1 VAVTQAYQRLATES
15 LANKMKDMQSGE
27 SVDISSIIKVDVKK
41 SRVLECNSDC
51 AVYERNRRF
60 AEALNIENPDLSPE
74 VNIRFS
80 PFLLAEAKRNLAF
93 VKSIEEALENL
104 VQTTVKMSASP
115 RSHSF
120 PPMNSNHRRLVHEIA
135 VFYNCSSRSYDQEP
149 KRSNVVTATKLVSYT
164 CIGALIALYFIL

>member
-1 VAVTQAYQRLATES
+1 MILPYVTWKTHVGFVISPGWA
-15 LANKMKDMQSGE
+15 
-27 SVDISSIIKVDVKK
+27 SSITIRCSGKELAPFRWIWRTGEMEPIRWGKLTFTYYTCLLICGVDVHYDSQECSF
-41 SRVLECNSDC
+41 SRQ
-51 AVYERNRRF
+51 
-60 AEALNIENPDLSPE
+60 
-74 VNIRFS
+74 
-80 PFLLAEAKRNLAF
+80 NLAF

-149 KRSNVVTATKLVSYT
+149 KRSTVVTATKLVSYICT
-164 CIGALIALYFIL
+164 VVAIYFTL